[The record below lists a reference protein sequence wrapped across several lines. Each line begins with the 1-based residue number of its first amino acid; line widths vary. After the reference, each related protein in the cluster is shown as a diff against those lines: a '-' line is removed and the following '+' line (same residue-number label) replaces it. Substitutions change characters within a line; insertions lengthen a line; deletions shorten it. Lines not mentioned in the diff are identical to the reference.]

1 MTDSMLCDCWWER
14 KKDCVGHKPRQRSL
28 GTLMTQ
34 FFHIQQYTNILCVF
48 GLVSLAPVR
57 ERSKHIPKSLRLER
71 QSGFVWAYQQQS
83 RANGSK
89 CLPPTMTDTQHTKI
103 HTPNI
108 GNLRFPVPLQLHLK
122 LQLDTDKH
130 RLVAPSTKST
140 AGNQCV
146 VYLRFMHQKLI
157 NYIFQWS
164 C

>member
-1 MTDSMLCDCWWER
+1 MECMNDCMLCDCWWER
-14 KKDCVGHKPRQRSL
+14 KKDCVGHKPRQRSC

-71 QSGFVWAYQQQS
+71 QSGFVWAYQQES

-103 HTPNI
+103 HTENI
-108 GNLRFPVPLQLHLK
+108 AELLFTVPLQLHLK
-122 LQLDTDKH
+122 LLLCPVASCIQS
-130 RLVAPSTKST
+130 LVYCRTY
-140 AGNQCV
+140 C
-146 VYLRFMHQKLI
+146 
-157 NYIFQWS
+157 
-164 C
+164 